1 MPRKVRRKRIA
12 SRGSV
17 NNIILE
23 ALNESDKYGYE
34 IIKQVEEKTNGE
46 IKLKQPSLYSS
57 LGRLEQKGLIS
68 SYWGG
73 SDIGGRRH
81 YYYITKAGR
90 HYYNTVVLKLE
101 VQQTDEEIE
110 AIEKAAELRRQQIMN
125 ECNTTK
131 FIEEDNTVYGPKQER
146 PQLND
151 TKDNILDIDGE
162 LETETDVFIV
172 SEDEDDNS
180 DIDAET
186 EDCFEIEPIDENEE
200 TTLEETIPAQPN
212 EDLNENIEEVEDKKF
227 IYFLTSIKSSNHKFA
242 SKQKVLKTYNPTI
255 QPKSKQ
261 VMVKDI
267 DGIYKLRDE
276 TYNPVESYYHAS
288 TKPKIIDNV
297 IIRRNINVVDI
308 EPKKVEPPT
317 QPKKNIEQMS
327 QLEKEERNKKFAS
340 KFDEITNKILQERE
354 KEKALEENQDYI
366 SKLDILSNQYNNDE
380 DYNFD
385 DEETYI
391 PRNVTLEEGEDPFS
405 DDYMLDEDDEGELSD
420 DKFIDFD
427 NDEDNIETEEEVEE
441 EIIDTKPNIK
451 GYKEFK
457 ASTSDIVN
465 MNFIKINKARFL
477 FGFVMMLLMICEV
490 TLAYLIIK
498 STGNYYDKDIY
509 VYITAYVAVA
519 IISLAYILPYLFNQD
534 KRSLQTFKFK
544 YSAIFGLL
552 TFLILAILIYAFNSL
567 AGFNIDNLTYFAS
580 TIFVPLILAFNFA
593 IYSFIYNMI
602 IKIKSLY

>member
-23 ALNESDKYGYE
+23 ALNEGDKYGYE

-81 YYYITKAGR
+81 YYYITKDGR

-101 VQQTDEEIE
+101 VQQSDEEIE
-110 AIEKAAELRRQQIMN
+110 SIEKAAELRRQQIMN

-131 FIEEDNTVYGPKQER
+131 FIEEDDTVYGPKQNR
-146 PQLND
+146 PTPLEPLD
-151 TKDNILDIDGE
+151 T
-162 LETETDVFIV
+162 
-172 SEDEDDNS
+172 
-180 DIDAET
+180 
-186 EDCFEIEPIDENEE
+186 EIE
-200 TTLEETIPAQPN
+200 
-212 EDLNENIEEVEDKKF
+212 EDIEVEDNNDDNPEQEEEVFVVHLEEEYIPTPEEQNIIDTQETTIEETQDIQEEPTTVDEKVDTNF
-227 IYFLTSIKSSNHKFA
+227 EYYLNSIKTSNHRFA
-242 SKQKVLKTYNPTI
+242 TSAKVLKTYNPSI
-255 QPKSKQ
+255 PPKSKQ

-276 TYNPVESYYHAS
+276 TYNPRESMYHAS

-308 EPKKVEPPT
+308 EPKET
-317 QPKKNIEQMS
+317 HIESKPQKS
-327 QLEKEERNKKFAS
+327 LEAMTEQEKLERNQKFAS

-354 KEKALEENQDYI
+354 REKEQEENEHYL
-366 SKLDILSNQYNNDE
+366 SKLDMISNQYNTTSYDE
-380 DYNFD
+380 EDFD
-385 DEETYI
+385 EEETYI

-405 DDYMLDEDDEGELSD
+405 EDYMQDDEDNDDLYDELGD
-420 DKFIDFD
+420 DKFIDLD
-427 NDEDNIETEEEVEE
+427 EEEVIEE
-441 EIIDTKPNIK
+441 ETNTTTYDSKPNIK

-457 ASTSDIVN
+457 ASTSELVN

-477 FGFVMMLLMICEV
+477 FGFVLMLLMICEV
-490 TLAYLIIK
+490 TITYFAIK
-498 STGNYYDKDIY
+498 AAGHYYNKDLFI
-509 VYITAYVAVA
+509 YITAYSLVAAV
-519 IISLAYILPYLFNQD
+519 SLAYILPYLFNQE

-567 AGFNIDNLTYFAS
+567 AGFNIDNFTYFAS
-580 TIFVPLILAFNFA
+580 TIFVPLVLSFNFA

-602 IKIKSLY
+602 LKIQSLY